1 MNVDFSRWAVVAHKD
16 DTGFGR
22 MAADARRVLGL
33 GRHIVI
39 PSERLTDHPLD
50 PRDET
55 RLDPK
60 DPPARV
66 EEVLAGL
73 QGILFFE
80 RPAWHPQLLATAR
93 RLGVKTVCV
102 PMWEWFHGRAAEWRD
117 CDLFACPGEFSA
129 QNIRAYGWKN
139 VAVVPWAFDL
149 TRFPARSV
157 RGPARRFVHNAGLV
171 DRDDR
176 KGTRDTVAAFTRT
189 RLPEARLVVRLQTA
203 AELPPADARVTVQ
216 VGNLDDPAALYAE
229 ADCAIQ
235 PSKMEGIGFMVLE
248 AVASGLPVITLDYPP
263 MSEFVAQ
270 PELRVAKRWFKRRAF
285 ANHWVPH
292 AHLRLPRQGDLVRII
307 EWCATN
313 DLAPVARANR
323 DWAER
328 TFARERLVAHWEQ
341 TLARLD

>member
-22 MAADARRVLGL
+22 MAADVRRVLGL
-33 GRHIVI
+33 GRHLVI
-39 PSERLTDHPLD
+39 PSERLADHPLD
-50 PRDET
+50 PRSET
-55 RLDPK
+55 WLDPK

-66 EEVLAGL
+66 EALLAGL

-80 RPAWHPQLLATAR
+80 RAAWHPQLLAIAR

-102 PMWEWFHGRAAEWRD
+102 PMWEWFQGRAAEWRD

-129 QNIRAYGWKN
+129 QNVRAYGWSN

-149 TRFPARSV
+149 TRFPARTV

-176 KGTRDTVAAFTRT
+176 KGTRDTITAFART
-189 RLPEARLVVRLQTA
+189 RLPEARLLVRLQNDPA
-203 AELPPADARVTVQ
+203 LPPSDARVTVQ

-285 ANHWVPH
+285 ASQWVKH
-292 AHLRLPRQGDLVRII
+292 AHLRLPRHSDLARKI
-307 EWCATN
+307 EWCATH
-313 DLAPVARANR
+313 DLGPISRANR
-323 DWAER
+323 EWAER
-328 TFARERLVAHWEQ
+328 TFARDLLRARWEE
-341 TLARLD
+341 TLARLT